1 MVLVRRVIKH
11 SALIILPLSL
21 LSLLVDWNRESLR
34 FLRPFGNP
42 DFMTVSIIIGAVLG
56 IANLKGLIWGLDS
69 MLGTHQANTKLVF
82 LSLLRLFIL
91 FGIVIVLAVLKLI
104 NLLGFLIGMTVVFFI
119 LIREALKEAQK
130 Q

>member
-21 LSLLVDWNRESLR
+21 LSLLVDWNREGLR

-69 MLGTHQANTKLVF
+69 MLGTQQGNTKLVF

-91 FGIVIVLAVLKLI
+91 FGIVIVLAALKLI
-104 NLLGFLIGMTVVFFI
+104 NLLGFLIGMTVVFFV
-119 LIREALKEAQK
+119 LIKEALKEAQK
-130 Q
+130 L